1 MKRNTK
7 TNSQKFGD
15 GIRKFADKVKGTR
28 KKVAG
33 WDEPDTVHIK
43 QVIKNGTDEN
53 GKKVTEINWNDF
65 ATWLKEIA
73 QFGLKGG
80 GIATLWLA
88 EYLSRGLNAIFVDNV
103 VIRGM
108 ENATKNSVLTKFG
121 KKYPWIKNYLL
132 YYMMVGTMVTAGTQ
146 LAVNGFNKE
155 DNKEDEKNKK
165 EYKALQRFQV
175 WVRDIFNSI
184 NYEDEIIDVEPGTY
198 GEFKARMQQVLP
210 MIEAVLIAME
220 GAVTDNNGMHIVYDD
235 ATMKPLKRGATPR
248 GKATQG
254 YGNTVGKDGRALNS
268 YSPPITSE
276 EAFEW
281 TRWHLEDKETF
292 LFMFGY
298 DVATKA
304 QLNNMQQAI
313 SISSM
318 VYNGG
323 TLVIE
328 KDGAVMRE
336 RWDKIRK
343 LHNEYGDALTEEQV
357 KAVFEKYPVESKGHV
372 GQYWLDDGGIAEM
385 ANGIGW
391 YINVKKDGDGIR
403 WRRWLEACVMNG
415 DISAHELLDV
425 PVNYMSEF
433 FDLVGRDRKNW
444 FIVTNEGTKNEQR
457 KVNRETVKK
466 FKQWIKNPV
475 DKTGKVSLSNKKK
488 VRDVMPAEM
497 VAQCEKNVNL
507 KKSIKS
513 YTKTERQKSIER
525 ETYVIGYEEQYAM
538 ALDAYQ
544 KQEFEMAATQF
555 ENLIAEY
562 PDNALLRNDLAATYN
577 KLGRYDDAIA
587 QAREVVQRIGDKS
600 QYGAAQYNA
609 GFAYEM
615 QGDYD
620 RALANYKLAVAN
632 GNKRVQAD
640 VTRVIEKKQG
650 KQKGKKTAY
659 NDAAGRVLHK
669 SKTADFVRI
678 QQSMKE
684 NNNLS

>member
-1 MKRNTK
+1 MKKNTK
-7 TNSQKFGD
+7 TSSQKFGD
-15 GIRKFADKVKGTR
+15 GVKKFSDKVKKAR

-33 WDEPDTVHIK
+33 WNVPDTAHLSDVF
-43 QVIKNGTDEN
+43 VRVKNDSGESVLQINQDKLKRWAKEVAQQT
-53 GKKVTEINWNDF
+53 GKISGV
-65 ATWLKEIA
+65 
-73 QFGLKGG
+73 GG
-80 GIATLWLA
+80 LWLL

-103 VIRGM
+103 VIRSM
-108 ENATKNSVLTKFG
+108 ENVTKNNALTKFG
-121 KKYPWIKNYLL
+121 KNHPWIVNYLL

-155 DNKEDEKNKK
+155 DEKNKK
-165 EYKALQRFQV
+165 EYKAWQRFQV

-184 NYEDEIIDVEPGTY
+184 NDEDEEIDVEPGTY
-198 GEFKARMQQVLP
+198 GEYKARMQQVVP
-210 MIEAVLIAME
+210 MIVAELVAME
-220 GAVTDNNGMHIVYDD
+220 GAVTENGMHVVYDD
-235 ATMKPLKRGATPR
+235 ATMKPLKPGAKPR
-248 GKATQG
+248 GTATQG

-304 QLNNMQQAI
+304 QLNTVQQAM
-313 SISSM
+313 SIASM
-318 VYNGG
+318 IYNGG
-323 TLVIE
+323 TLVVE
-328 KDGAVMRE
+328 KESVAMGN
-336 RWDKIRK
+336 RWAEIRK
-343 LHNEYGDALTEEQV
+343 LHEKYGDALTEEQV

-372 GQYWLDDGGIAEM
+372 GQYWLDDGGIPEM

-415 DISAHELLDV
+415 DISVQELLDV

-444 FIVTNEGTKNEQR
+444 FVVTGEGTTKEQR
-457 KVNRETVKK
+457 KVNRETVAK
-466 FKQWIKNPV
+466 FKKWIKNPV
-475 DKTGKVSLSNKKK
+475 DKTGRVSLKGKPK

-577 KLGRYDDAIA
+577 KLGRYDDAIV

-632 GNKRVQAD
+632 GNRRVQAD

-650 KQKGKKTAY
+650 KQRGKKTAY

-684 NNNLS
+684 NNNVS

>member
-1 MKRNTK
+1 MKKNTK
-7 TNSQKFGD
+7 TSSQKFGD
-15 GIRKFADKVKGTR
+15 GVKKFSDKVKNVR

-33 WDEPDTVHIK
+33 WNVPDTAHLSDVF
-43 QVIKNGTDEN
+43 VRVKNDSGESVLQINQDKLKRWAKEVAQQT
-53 GKKVTEINWNDF
+53 GKISGV
-65 ATWLKEIA
+65 
-73 QFGLKGG
+73 GG
-80 GIATLWLA
+80 LWLL

-103 VIRGM
+103 VIRSM
-108 ENATKNSVLTKFG
+108 ENVTKNNALTKFG
-121 KKYPWIKNYLL
+121 KNHPWIANYLL
-132 YYMMVGTMVTAGTQ
+132 YYMIVGTMAAAATQ
-146 LAVNGFNKE
+146 LAVNDFSKDEDKE
-155 DNKEDEKNKK
+155 NKK
-165 EYKALQRFQV
+165 EYKVWQRVQV
-175 WVRDIFNSI
+175 WVRDVFDFMND
-184 NYEDEIIDVEPGTY
+184 EDEIIDVEPGTY

-210 MIEAVLIAME
+210 MIVAELIAME
-220 GAVTDNNGMHIVYDD
+220 GAVTDNNGMHVVYDD
-235 ATMKPLKRGATPR
+235 ATMKPLKPGVKPK

-254 YGNTVGKDGRALNS
+254 YGNTVGKDGRSLNS

-292 LFMFGY
+292 LYMFGY

-304 QLNNMQQAI
+304 QLNTMQQAI

-328 KDGAVMRE
+328 RDGAAMRE

-357 KAVFEKYPVESKGHV
+357 KEVFAKYPVESKGHV

-444 FIVTNEGTKNEQR
+444 FIITNEGTKNEQR

-497 VAQCEKNVNL
+497 VAQCEKNINL
-507 KKSIKS
+507 
-513 YTKTERQKSIER
+513 TKTINSYIKTKRQKSIER

-544 KQEFEMAATQF
+544 KRDFEAAATQF
-555 ENLIAEY
+555 EKLILEY

-577 KLGRYDDAIA
+577 KLGKYEEAIE
-587 QAREVVQRIGDKS
+587 QSREVVQRIGDKS

-615 QGDYD
+615 QGNYD

-650 KQKGKKTAY
+650 KQRGKKIAY
-659 NDAAGRVLHK
+659 SDAAGRVLHK

-678 QQSMKE
+678 QQSVKE
-684 NNNLS
+684 SNNLS